1 MSNYRLG
8 FENEDVRSGRRS
20 KDTVVNSSGKSL
32 MNLCFLLDCVILNGC
47 CNDDRKVL
55 PHGSGAIDY
64 LVELCWSNTDKAVI
78 TESRENREHGQ
89 KSSINYAQL
98 LTSSIG
104 NVHE

>member
-1 MSNYRLG
+1 M
-8 FENEDVRSGRRS
+8 
-20 KDTVVNSSGKSL
+20 VNSSGKSL

-64 LVELCWSNTDKAVI
+64 FVELCWSNIDKAVI

-89 KSSINYAQL
+89 
-98 LTSSIG
+98 LTMLNKLQTLSARGRTQYQCRQIS
-104 NVHE
+104 